1 MASDSEWTGIRPVS
15 DNATLS
21 SQVRY
26 FAREKPDAPAV
37 MTLDASLNW
46 QELDARADTLANALH
61 RFGMRKGG
69 RLAWLGRN
77 GLVFPIV
84 LLAARRAGVI
94 LTGLNWRLSPA
105 ELVRNLDRT
114 KPALIIGDTEFA
126 GAVPGRFRFVDTD
139 SGLDAFA
146 SGASATPVDLSQPD
160 DISTLFFTSG
170 TTGEPKAL
178 AYTNESADR
187 MTFAPNT
194 LAFSSDA
201 RLLIVAPVFHTAG
214 WSWTLYGLAGGMTQI
229 QLPQA
234 TPASMFDAMEQLG
247 ATHAQW
253 VPAILSDLL
262 RENETRQIPKGQL
275 KMVGYGASPI
285 APSLLKACL
294 DTFGCEFTQVYGMT
308 ETIGPITHLPPSAHR
323 NPDPLKNQA
332 TGTAGPGVSLRIAD
346 ADGTDVQ
353 SGETGEILVR
363 LPYPAAVTWA
373 PDGTVTPV
381 TDAEGWMRTGDVGHI
396 DADGFLTVTD
406 RLKDMI
412 ITGGENV
419 YPVEVEKVLSGL
431 PGIADA
437 AVFSIPDPKWGERVV
452 AAIVPVEGTEF
463 DPTATLALCRQQLA
477 NYKCPTWIFE
487 VSSLPRNATGKVL
500 RQDLRHSLVPNKA

>member
-1 MASDSEWTGIRPVS
+1 MTTDSEWTGILPVGEQ
-15 DNATLS
+15 ATLS
-21 SQVRY
+21 SQVRH
-26 FAREKPDAPAV
+26 FAREKADTPAV
-37 MTLDASLNW
+37 MTLQASLTW
-46 QELDARADTLANALH
+46 QELDTQADTLANALH
-61 RFGMRKGG
+61 RFGLRKGD

-77 GLVFPIV
+77 GLVFPVV

-105 ELVRNLDRT
+105 ELVRILDRT
-114 KPALIIGDTEFA
+114 EPALVIGDTEFA
-126 GAVPGRFRFVDTD
+126 GAVPSRFRCVDTGE
-139 SGLDAFA
+139 GLGAFV
-146 SGASATPVDLSQPD
+146 SGASTAPIDLSEPD
-160 DISTLFFTSG
+160 NISTLFFTSG

-178 AYTNESADR
+178 AYTNDSADR

-194 LAFSSDA
+194 LAFSPDA

-229 QLPQA
+229 QLPHA

-262 RENETRQIPKGQL
+262 KENETRQIPKGQL

-294 DTFGCEFTQVYGMT
+294 ETFGCEFTQVYGMT
-308 ETIGPITHLPPSAHR
+308 ETVGPITHLPPSAHR
-323 NPDPLKNQA
+323 SSDPLKNQA
-332 TGTAGPGVSLRIAD
+332 TGTAGPGVNLRITD

-353 SGETGEILVR
+353 PGETGEIRVR
-363 LPYPAAVTWA
+363 LPYPAAVTWS
-373 PDGTVTPV
+373 PDGTASPV
-381 TDAEGWMRTGDVGHI
+381 TDPDGWLSTGDVGHI

-437 AVFSIPDPKWGERVV
+437 AVFSVPDPKWGERVV
-452 AAIVPVEGTEF
+452 AAVVPAEGVPF
-463 DPTATLALCRQQLA
+463 DPATTLSICRQQLA
-477 NYKCPTWIFE
+477 HYKCPTRIFE
-487 VSSLPRNATGKVL
+487 VSTLPRNATGKIL
-500 RQDLRHSLVPNKA
+500 RQDLRNSIVPNNA

>member
-1 MASDSEWTGIRPVS
+1 MASDTEWTGILPAS
-15 DNATLS
+15 DQATLS
-21 SQVRY
+21 SQVRH
-26 FAREKPDAPAV
+26 FAQTKPDTPAV
-37 MTLDASLNW
+37 MTLQASLTW
-46 QELDARADTLANALH
+46 QELDAQADRLANALH
-61 RFGMRKGG
+61 RFGLRKGD

-77 GLVFPIV
+77 GLVFPVV

-94 LTGLNWRLSPA
+94 LTGLNWRLSSA
-105 ELVRNLDRT
+105 ELIRILDRT
-114 KPALIIGDTEFA
+114 VPALIIGDMAFA
-126 GAVPGRFRFVDTD
+126 GAVPGRFRFVDTE
-139 SGLDAFA
+139 SGLGAFM
-146 SGASATPVDLSQPD
+146 SGGSAVPVDRSKPGN
-160 DISTLFFTSG
+160 ISTLFFTSG

-194 LAFSSDA
+194 LAFSPEA

-234 TPASMFDAMEQLG
+234 TPAFMFDAMEQLG

-262 RENETRQIPKGQL
+262 KENETRQFPRGQL

-294 DTFGCEFTQVYGMT
+294 ETFGCEFTQVYGMT
-308 ETIGPITHLPPSAHR
+308 ETVGPITHLPPSAHR

-332 TGTAGPGVSLRIAD
+332 TGTAGPGVNLRITD
-346 ADGTDVQ
+346 ADGSDVQ
-353 SGETGEILVR
+353 PGETGEIRVR
-363 LPYPAAVTWA
+363 LPYPAAVSWS
-373 PDGTVTPV
+373 PDGTAAPV
-381 TDAEGWMRTGDVGHI
+381 TDAEGWLSTGDVGHI

-452 AAIVPVEGTEF
+452 AAVVPSGGAPF
-463 DPTATLALCRQQLA
+463 DPAATLSLCREQLA
-477 NYKCPTWIFE
+477 HYKCPTRIFE
-487 VSSLPRNATGKVL
+487 VSNLPRNATGKVL
-500 RQDLRHSLVPNKA
+500 RQDLRNSLVPST